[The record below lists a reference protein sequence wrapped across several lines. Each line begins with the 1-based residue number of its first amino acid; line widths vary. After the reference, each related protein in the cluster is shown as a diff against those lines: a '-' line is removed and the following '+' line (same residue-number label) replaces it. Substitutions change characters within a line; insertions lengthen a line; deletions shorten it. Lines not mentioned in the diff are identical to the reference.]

1 MAGAQESRMKKH
13 GTTESIN
20 QQNRPRSPLRMIRLV
35 GLFEAFKGF
44 MVLLAGT
51 GLLANVHRNLP
62 DLAAI
67 VIAHLHLNPA
77 SHYPRI
83 FLDAARSLQD
93 QHLVLLALGA
103 ALYATVRL
111 AEGYGLYFDKAWAEI
126 LAAAS
131 GAIYVPFE
139 IYALLHRPS
148 WHAALF
154 LALNL
159 AIVALMLFA
168 LRRRRLAAKRQAS

>member
-1 MAGAQESRMKKH
+1 M
-13 GTTESIN
+13 
-20 QQNRPRSPLRMIRLV
+20 
-35 GLFEAFKGF
+35 FEALKGLV
-44 MVLLAGT
+44 VLLAGT

-62 DLAAI
+62 ELAAA
-67 VIAHLHLNPA
+67 VITHLHMNPA
-77 SHYPRI
+77 SHYPHI
-83 FLDAARSLQD
+83 FLDAALSLPD
-93 QHLVLLALGA
+93 QRLSLLALGA
-103 ALYATVRL
+103 AVYASVRL
-111 AEGYGLYFDKAWAEI
+111 AEAYGLYFEKRWAEI

-159 AIVALMLFA
+159 TVVALMLFA
-168 LRRRRLAAKRQAS
+168 LRRRRLAAARQAS

>member
-1 MAGAQESRMKKH
+1 MTDSASSTGKPA
-13 GTTESIN
+13 T
-20 QQNRPRSPLRMIRLV
+20 PLRAIRV
-35 GLFEAFKGF
+35 VAVFEAFKGF
-44 MVLLAGT
+44 VVLLAGT
-51 GLLANVHRNLP
+51 GLLANLHRTLP
-62 DLAAI
+62 ALAATL
-67 VIAHLHLNPA
+67 IAHLHMNPA
-77 SHYPRI
+77 SRYPHI
-83 FLDAARSLQD
+83 FLDAINKLQD
-93 QHLVLLALGA
+93 QHLALLALGA
-103 ALYATVRL
+103 AMYAAVRL

-139 IYALLHRPS
+139 IVALVRHPS

-168 LRRRRLAAKRQAS
+168 LRRRRLAAGRLDTD